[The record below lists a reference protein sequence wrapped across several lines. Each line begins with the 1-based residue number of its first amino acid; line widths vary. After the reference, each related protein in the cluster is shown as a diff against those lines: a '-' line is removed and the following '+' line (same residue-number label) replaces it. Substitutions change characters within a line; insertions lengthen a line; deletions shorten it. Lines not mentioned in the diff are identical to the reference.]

1 MHPTFDLTGKI
12 AVVTGANKGIGFG
25 IAKCLASAG
34 AIVIGTARDITHAE
48 SFKKEIEAEGSKADL
63 ITLDVLNLESIK
75 IAFAVIKEKYGRID
89 ILVNNAGVGAN
100 HPAEAVTE
108 ADWDEIMD
116 VNTKGLFFC
125 SQAAGKMMMEQ
136 KSGRI
141 INISSQASVV
151 AIRDHAVYCA
161 SKGAVNQ
168 LTKVL
173 ALEWAEKGITVNAVG
188 PTFTY
193 TPGTAERLD
202 NPQYLKTV
210 LDRIP
215 MGRVATIDDVGGAVI
230 YLASEA
236 AGMVTGTV
244 LLVDGGWTIH

>member
-1 MHPTFDLTGKI
+1 MHPTFDLSGKI
-12 AVVTGANKGIGFG
+12 AVVTGANKGIGYG
-25 IAKCLASAG
+25 LCKCLASAG
-34 AIVIGTARDITHAE
+34 ATVIGTARDNSSEHA
-48 SFKKEIEAEGSKADL
+48 FKQEIEKEGQKADL
-63 ITLDVLNLESIK
+63 VKLDVSNLDSINQAFDK
-75 IAFAVIKEKYGRID
+75 IKAKYGRID
-89 ILVNNAGVGAN
+89 ILVNNAGIGPN
-100 HPAEAVTE
+100 HPAQIVTE
-108 ADWDEIMD
+108 QDWDSVMN
-116 VNTKGLFFC
+116 VNAKGLFFC
-125 SQAAGKMMMEQ
+125 SQIAGKMMIEQ
-136 KSGRI
+136 KYGRI

-173 ALEWAEKGITVNAVG
+173 ALEWADKGVTVNAVA

-215 MGRVATIDDVGGAVI
+215 VGRVATIDDVGGAVI
-230 YLASEA
+230 YLASD
-236 AGMVTGTV
+236 AGSMVTGSV
-244 LLVDGGWTIH
+244 LTVDGGWTIQ